1 MICKFCGNENP
12 DEMQFCS
19 ICGKEL
25 QNTLL
30 RNLVGINPDGTLDT
44 GNYNSS
50 LGGVPQKGFEDT
62 GGGAASGPRAAQQA
76 DSYYEKNGS
85 SVGTIIATVIAVLAL
100 LGVAAY
106 FMIFA
111 NNAPFAHLRQYLPF

>member
-12 DEMQFCS
+12 DEMQYCS

-30 RNLVGINPDGTLDT
+30 RSLVGINPDGTFNT
-44 GNYNSS
+44 GTDNAA
-50 LGGVPQKGFEDT
+50 LGGIAHKGFEDT
-62 GGGAASGPRAAQQA
+62 GGGAASGPRQSNS
-76 DSYYEKNGS
+76 DKYYEDRGS
-85 SVGTIIATVIAVLAL
+85 SAGTIIATIIAIIAL

-106 FMIFA
+106 FLIFA
-111 NNAPFAHLRQYLPF
+111 NNAPLAHLRQYLPF

>member
-12 DEMQFCS
+12 DELQYCA

-30 RNLVGINPDGTLDT
+30 RSLVGINPDGSLNT
-44 GNYNSS
+44 GNYKAT

-62 GGGAASGPRAAQQA
+62 GGGAASGPRRA
-76 DSYYEKNGS
+76 DTGKDSGDEEGS
-85 SVGTIIATVIAVLAL
+85 SVGTIIASVIAIIVL

-106 FMIFA
+106 FLIFA
-111 NNAPFAHLRQYLPF
+111 NNAPFANLRQFLPF

>member
-12 DEMQFCS
+12 DELQYCA

-30 RNLVGINPDGTLDT
+30 RSLVGINPDGSLKT
-44 GNYNSS
+44 GNYNAT

-62 GGGAASGPRAAQQA
+62 GGGAASGPRRA
-76 DSYYEKNGS
+76 DTGKDSSEEEGS
-85 SVGTIIATVIAVLAL
+85 SAGTIIASILAIIVL

-106 FMIFA
+106 FLIFS
-111 NNAPFAHLRQYLPF
+111 NNAPLANLRQFLPF